1 MKKTIRNQWYM
12 VKFCMEASPL
22 HFLYHIVICVGLEIF
37 IFLEH
42 TVWIGYNLDAAE
54 QNRDFSRVLVMT
66 VGMVVLLAFH
76 HYAAPSI
83 STGQRRRS
91 SRCCIRSCRRAFMEK
106 PKLWTLPAMMTRSI
120 IMSLYCLQRRRIS
133 ALTVS
138 MMIATV

>member
-1 MKKTIRNQWYM
+1 MKETIRNQWYM

-76 HYAAPSI
+76 QLSQNGFRVQAKLLRA
-83 STGQRRRS
+83 
-91 SRCCIRSCRRAFMEK
+91 SRTNNFC
-106 PKLWTLPAMMTRSI
+106 KL
-120 IMSLYCLQRRRIS
+120 LQRDGVFS
-133 ALTVS
+133 
-138 MMIATV
+138 

>member
-1 MKKTIRNQWYM
+1 MKETIRNQWYM

-66 VGMVVLLAFH
+66 VGMVVLLVDVEPAF
-76 HYAAPSI
+76 I
-83 STGQRRRS
+83 
-91 SRCCIRSCRRAFMEK
+91 
-106 PKLWTLPAMMTRSI
+106 L
-120 IMSLYCLQRRRIS
+120 IS
-133 ALTVS
+133 ASLPT
-138 MMIATV
+138 

>member
-1 MKKTIRNQWYM
+1 M

-76 HYAAPSI
+76 QLCSSIFLLVNDEDQSAA
-83 STGQRRRS
+83 
-91 SRCCIRSCRRAFMEK
+91 
-106 PKLWTLPAMMTRSI
+106 
-120 IMSLYCLQRRRIS
+120 
-133 ALTVS
+133 VS
-138 MMIATV
+138 EAAGAHL

>member
-76 HYAAPSI
+76 QLCSSI
-83 STGQRRRS
+83 Y
-91 SRCCIRSCRRAFMEK
+91 FY
-106 PKLWTLPAMMTRSI
+106 W
-120 IMSLYCLQRRRIS
+120 
-133 ALTVS
+133 
-138 MMIATV
+138 

>member
-76 HYAAPSI
+76 LFLLVNDEDQAAAVSEAAGAHLWK
-83 STGQRRRS
+83 SQ
-91 SRCCIRSCRRAFMEK
+91 SCGH
-106 PKLWTLPAMMTRSI
+106 
-120 IMSLYCLQRRRIS
+120 CL
-133 ALTVS
+133 L
-138 MMIATV
+138 